1 MTEGVKKGFG
11 VNLGGLKKVERP
23 EIPITV
29 ARELDAVG
37 EARGFVA
44 RVPAGKRG
52 RAASPRTGQVHA
64 KVLPDVS
71 AEISA
76 EAARLGT
83 TQGVVI
89 EAAWKL
95 YREQVLGLKG

>member
-1 MTEGVKKGFG
+1 MNDAVKGFG
-11 VNLGGLKKVERP
+11 VKLGGLKKVERE
-23 EIPITV
+23 EIPAAV

-37 EARGFVA
+37 AARGFVA
-44 RVPAGKRG
+44 REPAAKRG
-52 RAASPRTGQVHA
+52 RVASPRTGQVHA
-64 KVLPDVS
+64 KVLPDVA

-76 EAARLGT
+76 EAQRRDT

-95 YREQVLGLKG
+95 YREQVLGLKD